1 MRKAHGG
8 GGTLIGFGFVIAC
21 ATAILLLAKGLYPA
35 DLPASRN
42 PDFIDNIFN
51 NRGVLWAPRLLLVS
65 ATAASLRESLKR
77 YEELF
82 EELEHLR

>member
-1 MRKAHGG
+1 MNALRRPAARPGASAPSR
-8 GGTLIGFGFVIAC
+8 T
-21 ATAILLLAKGLYPA
+21 TPQTSTTQEGLYPA

-42 PDFIDNIFN
+42 PDLIDNIFN
-51 NRGVLWAPRLLLVS
+51 NRGVLWAARLLLVS
-65 ATAASLRESLKR
+65 AAAAGLRESLKR